1 MALTSATS
9 CASRVTLRPFAS
21 RSASGIDD
29 VDDHAEDRESGSL
42 DVGRLG
48 ADERRHSFD
57 SGFFGRRA
65 LQHRKDAR
73 FDESGNLHRVDRF
86 GKGMLNTC
94 N

>member
-1 MALTSATS
+1 M
-9 CASRVTLRPFAS
+9 RPFAS

-65 LQHRKDAR
+65 LQHGQDAV
-73 FDESGNLHRVDRF
+73 STNLATFTVSLAAVARACAAKSAR
-86 GKGMLNTC
+86 
-94 N
+94 